1 MDKVV
6 QAVASRG
13 FLLWMG
19 RSGGAFLSRSP
30 ASSSSF
36 ATNLCARQGARA
48 NPARCFSAQP
58 EDERGY
64 IPLRNS
70 MAKQLNLKPI
80 EIPYPKMFRKRHK
93 RMLQRLEFTRVR
105 KPFAREIVQYSIV
118 LSLPRSGII
127 VKSKS
132 FSNSRRVCVVRVAV
146 GSGGSKEANQRGQR
160 EEDGEKEREVA
171 GCHGEEK
178 GLGKLPQIQTRQ
190 QHRINL
196 K

>member
-93 RMLQRLEFTRVR
+93 RMLQRLEFTRLEAAVR
-105 KPFAREIVQYSIV
+105 KKQTKEARERKMEKRREKWRAAMERKKDWENY
-118 LSLPRSGII
+118 L
-127 VKSKS
+127 KSKQDS
-132 FSNSRRVCVVRVAV
+132 SI
-146 GSGGSKEANQRGQR
+146 E
-160 EEDGEKEREVA
+160 
-171 GCHGEEK
+171 
-178 GLGKLPQIQTRQ
+178 
-190 QHRINL
+190 
-196 K
+196 